1 MAATTQVRLL
11 VWTFFRYTVDGLKR
25 SSMDLEEHQTLGLSA
40 IWPPCMQDICE
51 GNEASGITI
60 GDARSLLLDAHNEI
74 ICFLSSVG

>member
-1 MAATTQVRLL
+1 
-11 VWTFFRYTVDGLKR
+11 
-25 SSMDLEEHQTLGLSA
+25 MDLEEHQTLGLSA

-60 GDARSLLLDAHNEI
+60 GDARSLGLDAHNEI